1 MINKFK
7 KELELEDFSMIAGN
21 SITLEYTV
29 YDEYDN
35 LLDLSI
41 QREIMWVMSR
51 IDSRKESIV
60 KKSSLING
68 EIEIVSGSTGQFKVN
83 LLTEDTED
91 LETNTYEYEVL
102 IVAQNRQTSKPVYG
116 RINIKESISY

>member
-1 MINKFK
+1 
-7 KELELEDFSMIAGN
+7 
-21 SITLEYTV
+21 
-29 YDEYDN
+29 
-35 LLDLSI
+35 
-41 QREIMWVMSR
+41 MSR